1 MMGQS
6 IFVTAGMVS
15 IVYII
20 IKYLE
25 MKFIIKEPKPVKI
38 MIRDTIIVYLSVVS
52 GNFVLEQ
59 FGGANRVVAK
69 APEIFTNEPA
79 F

>member
-1 MMGQS
+1 MGQS
-6 IFVTAGMVS
+6 IFIIAGMIS
-15 IVYII
+15 LVYLV

-25 MKFIIKEPKPVKI
+25 MKFIVKEQKPMKI
-38 MIRDTIIVYLSVVS
+38 MIRDTIIVYLSVIS

-59 FGGANRVVAK
+59 FGGVEQVVSNP
-69 APEIFTNEPA
+69 PEIFTNEPE

>member
-1 MMGQS
+1 MEQS
-6 IFVTAGMVS
+6 IFITAGMVS
-15 IVYII
+15 FVYLI

-25 MKFIIKEPKPVKI
+25 MKFILKEVRPMKLL
-38 MIRDTIIVYLSVVS
+38 MRDTIIVYLSVVS
-52 GNFVLEQ
+52 GSFVVDQ
-59 FGGANRVVAK
+59 FNGTTSIMKK

>member
-1 MMGQS
+1 MEQS
-6 IFVTAGMVS
+6 IFITAGIVS
-15 IVYII
+15 FVYLV

-25 MKFIIKEPKPVKI
+25 MKFILKEVRPMKLL
-38 MIRDTIIVYLSVVS
+38 MRDTIIVYLSVVS
-52 GNFVLEQ
+52 GSFVIDQ
-59 FGGANRVVAK
+59 FSGTSTIMKK

>member
-1 MMGQS
+1 MSQS
-6 IFVTAGMVS
+6 IFITAGMIS
-15 IVYII
+15 FVYLV

-25 MKFIIKEPKPVKI
+25 MKFVLKEIKPMKI
-38 MIRDTIIVYLSVVS
+38 LIRDTIIVYLSVVS
-52 GNFVLEQ
+52 GSFVIEQ
-59 FGGANRVVAK
+59 FAGGETIMRK

>member
-1 MMGQS
+1 MEQS
-6 IFVTAGMVS
+6 IFITAGIVS
-15 IVYII
+15 FVYLV

-25 MKFIIKEPKPVKI
+25 MKFILKEVKPMKLL
-38 MIRDTIIVYLSVVS
+38 MRDTIIVYLSVVS
-52 GNFVLEQ
+52 GSFIIEQ
-59 FGGANRVVAK
+59 FSGTSAIMKK

>member
-1 MMGQS
+1 MEQS
-6 IFVTAGMVS
+6 IFITAGIVS
-15 IVYII
+15 FIYLV

-25 MKFIIKEPKPVKI
+25 MKFILKEVKPMKLL
-38 MIRDTIIVYLSVVS
+38 IRDTIIVYLSVVS
-52 GNFVLEQ
+52 GSFIIDQ
-59 FGGANRVVAK
+59 FSGSGTIMKK